1 MGKIVLGLGTSHT
14 LMLNEDP
21 LDWQKNIDLDKGRG
35 PTNLLIDEHGKPRL
49 YDELVAERSASVAPH
64 LTPESWRTAGEGA
77 QRALDRLADALA
89 STPLDAVI
97 VIGDDQ
103 KELFATHNLPAM
115 LIYCGETIP
124 LRPWRPKP
132 NYPQWLSD
140 AWAKHYGKGDRTMPV
155 AAALARHIIEHL
167 MENEFDPAIAENLPD
182 GEGEGH
188 AFGFIH
194 TRLMKHKIVPMIP
207 VFLNT
212 FYPPNQPRAR
222 RCVRLGEEIC
232 RAVASFPEDCR
243 VAVVASGGL
252 SHFALDIAL
261 DRLVIDALR
270 DKNTDALLSIP
281 FAKLQSGSSEILNW
295 IAMHGAIKHLNFDWC
310 DYFPGYRTP
319 AGTGIGLAFG
329 VWR

>member
-1 MGKIVLGLGTSHT
+1 MGEIVLGLGTSHT

-35 PTNLLIDEHGKPRL
+35 PTNLLIDEHGKPQL
-49 YDELVAERSASVAPH
+49 YDELVAERAASVAPY
-64 LTPESWRTAGEGA
+64 LTPERWRAAERGA
-77 QRALDRLADALA
+77 QHSLDRLADTLA

-124 LRPWRPKP
+124 LRPWRAPP

-140 AWAKHYGKGDRTMPV
+140 AWAKHYGEGDRSMPV
-155 AAALARHIIEHL
+155 AAALARHVIDHL
-167 MENEFDPAIAENLPD
+167 MESEFDLAIAENLPE

-188 AFGFIH
+188 AFAFVH
-194 TRLMKHKIVPMIP
+194 TRLMKHKTVPMIP

-222 RCVRLGEEIC
+222 RCFRLGEEIG
-232 RAVASFPEDCR
+232 RAVATFPEDCR
-243 VAVVASGGL
+243 VAVIASGGL
-252 SHFALDIAL
+252 SHFAIDTGL

-295 IAMHGAIKHLNFDWC
+295 IAMHGAIRHLNFGWC
-310 DYFPGYRTP
+310 DYYPGYRTP
-319 AGTGIGLAFG
+319 AGTGTGLAFG

>member
-49 YDELVAERSASVAPH
+49 YDELVAERSASVAPY
-64 LTPESWRTAGEGA
+64 LTPESWRAAGEGA

-124 LRPWRPKP
+124 LRPWRPPP

-222 RCVRLGEEIC
+222 RCFRLGQEIG

-295 IAMHGAIKHLNFDWC
+295 IAMHGAIRHLNFDWC

-319 AGTGIGLAFG
+319 AGTGTGLAFG